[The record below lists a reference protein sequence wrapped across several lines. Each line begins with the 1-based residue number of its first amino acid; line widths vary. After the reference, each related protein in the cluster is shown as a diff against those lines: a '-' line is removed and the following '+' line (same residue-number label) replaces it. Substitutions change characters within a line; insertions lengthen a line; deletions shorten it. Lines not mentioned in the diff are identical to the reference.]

1 MKVTRWPAIAVFLA
15 LFLGVAF
22 TKGPANPT
30 SEDIILGRTISSV
43 VGVDSDL
50 VSIWYCISGT
60 VGGAGVAD
68 HEIILGNK
76 SDKVAEVAL
85 TVTPVL
91 APQRS
96 STEDNDG
103 KEKVAPP
110 EVVQI
115 ETVLTRVE
123 VPPRSVKTIVVA
135 ELSKVAGEFA
145 SVMVE
150 ANVGDLLVEHRVVGV
165 AGRSQSNCQSDASE
179 EWYFASGTT
188 REGVREI
195 ISIFNPFADNAVVDM
210 AFVADGR
217 VRRPDAFSGLV
228 IPPRSLLPIE
238 ITGVVTLSDVV
249 SASITARNGRVVAE
263 RLLIFGDE
271 FSQNGISVE
280 AGTPSLAPIWV
291 FPGGVDGS
299 VSSAIQIFNPSE
311 VDEASVDIEVYPDF
325 TNLTFIEPVSLIVS
339 PGSTETVVLGGDDA
353 SIISR
358 SAYSLTSRIPSGV
371 PHWIIVRGI
380 SGPLVASERFVLS
393 DGSLPQ
399 MTGAGF
405 GVDVVAKSH
414 VFITKGGDD
423 QIAIVH
429 PADDRLTQLKLFAY
443 SEGEIY
449 ESVPFEASAV
459 SRKVVSLKQ
468 FGIPSNAVVQVVSS
482 EPVIIERY
490 LGSEQGGYWTRV
502 TPEASSA
509 MEPDIPLQE
518 VHEKEIH
525 SHD

>member
-1 MKVTRWPAIAVFLA
+1 MAVFLA

-22 TKGPANPT
+22 TKGSVHPT

-123 VPPRSVKTIVVA
+123 VPPRAVKTVVLA
-135 ELSKVAGEFA
+135 DLSKVAGEFA

-165 AGRSQSNCQSDASE
+165 AGQSQSNCQSDASE

-271 FSQNGISVE
+271 FSPNGISVE

-353 SIISR
+353 SSISR
-358 SAYSLTSRIPSGV
+358 SAYSLTSRIPLGV

-380 SGPLVASERFVLS
+380 SGPSVASERFVLS

-399 MTGAGF
+399 MTGVGF

-414 VFITKGGDD
+414 VFITKSGDD

-443 SEGEIY
+443 SDGEIY
-449 ESVPFEASAV
+449 ESMPFEASAV

-468 FGIPSNAVVQVVSS
+468 FGIPPNAVVQVVSS
-482 EPVIIERY
+482 EPVVIERY

-502 TPEASSA
+502 TPEASSV
-509 MEPDIPLQE
+509 MEPNIPLQE